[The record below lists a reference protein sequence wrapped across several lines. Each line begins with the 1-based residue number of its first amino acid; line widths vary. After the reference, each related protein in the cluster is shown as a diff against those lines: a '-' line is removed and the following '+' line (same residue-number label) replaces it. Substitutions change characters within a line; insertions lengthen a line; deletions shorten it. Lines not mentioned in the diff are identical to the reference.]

1 MELSNILT
9 DMESFSYSKP
19 DGDKDLL
26 PERSKLQHSATP
38 RPVQLQLFSGN
49 ANYEKAEGSIEP
61 RIFFVISGGTTREKA
76 FLQELINNKNRIFN
90 SIQLIFLTST
100 KKAGGLT
107 PTMMSQQWQT
117 IRKAGKVNLSGREF
131 VLEDIDKVYLITDVD
146 HYEKELRGILSNGSQ
161 FGKWIISNPDIEIWL
176 YYCYFDNPNHDLES
190 IRAAIPSKR
199 SSLMKTINNQLKT
212 GGIDPRKAFSNM
224 RIGIANAKKNYQED
238 NTHFPSLFSTQ
249 MWRFCEDI
257 DGVISKE
264 FDIWHQ
270 AEIERIRRYR
280 K

>member
-9 DMESFSYSKP
+9 DMEFFSYSKP

-117 IRKAGKVNLSGREF
+117 IRKAGKVNLSGGNLCWRI
-131 VLEDIDKVYLITDVD
+131 LT
-146 HYEKELRGILSNGSQ
+146 RSILSRM
-161 FGKWIISNPDIEIWL
+161 L
-176 YYCYFDNPNHDLES
+176 
-190 IRAAIPSKR
+190 
-199 SSLMKTINNQLKT
+199 TIM
-212 GGIDPRKAFSNM
+212 RKN
-224 RIGIANAKKNYQED
+224 
-238 NTHFPSLFSTQ
+238 
-249 MWRFCEDI
+249 
-257 DGVISKE
+257 
-264 FDIWHQ
+264 
-270 AEIERIRRYR
+270 
-280 K
+280 